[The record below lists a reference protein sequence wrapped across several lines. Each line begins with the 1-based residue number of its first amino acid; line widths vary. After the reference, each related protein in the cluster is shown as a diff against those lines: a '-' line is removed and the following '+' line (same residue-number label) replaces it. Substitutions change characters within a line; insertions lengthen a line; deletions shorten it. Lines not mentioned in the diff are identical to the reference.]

1 MSKFT
6 KADYLA
12 GRKEG
17 LSQKQMAER
26 HGISE
31 AYVSKIKKQCEGQVR
46 DATPP
51 IIQAEVLSRQHDAL
65 DKLMQLADQAGA
77 LAAIFRDVLDDVPGA
92 RGKMARFS
100 GRKGFVGADL
110 LKCYIALLG
119 ELRKQLET
127 DNTIKRTKFDIER
140 VMRFQ
145 ETVMQVLQECDPA
158 LAQKVVTRLAAMD
171 ATVAAMDFG
180 IGEVVQTL

>member
-1 MSKFT
+1 MAKFT
-6 KADYLA
+6 KEDYLA
-12 GRKEG
+12 ERKEG

-26 HGISE
+26 HGVCE
-31 AYVSKIKKQCEGQVR
+31 AYVSKVKKQCEGQVR

-51 IIQAEVLSRQHDAL
+51 VIQAEVLSRQHDAL
-65 DKLMQLADQAGA
+65 DKLMQLADQANS
-77 LAAIFRDVLDDVPGA
+77 LAVIFQGILDNAPGA
-92 RGKMARFS
+92 RAKMANFA
-100 GRKGFVGADL
+100 GRKGFMGADL

-119 ELRKQLET
+119 ELRKQLEA

-171 ATVAAMDFG
+171 ATVSALDFG
-180 IGEVVQTL
+180 IGAAAETL